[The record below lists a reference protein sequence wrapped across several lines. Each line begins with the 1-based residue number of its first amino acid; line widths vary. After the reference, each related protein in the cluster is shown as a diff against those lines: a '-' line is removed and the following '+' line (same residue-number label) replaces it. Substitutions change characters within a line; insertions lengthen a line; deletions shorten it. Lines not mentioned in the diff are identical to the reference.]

1 MGGPAPYHGMNSEEP
16 EDGLEGNHMSDHSP
30 TGTNRTAQELGIE
43 PVRGTCREHSHVIIR
58 AVLAVTPGAEPLPQE
73 ICLTCTE
80 QAGKLEGLRLW
91 QKACSC
97 CFSASFPDDL
107 PPLDP
112 GPEEKKGSTP
122 QESARTFRLPGDAP
136 APGAARRIEL
146 GGIPVALFNVDGKL
160 YAIGAVCPHEGGPL
174 DEGEVDGTTVAC
186 PWHGSVFDLE
196 TGAALTPPAK
206 APVPAFRVTQTKEE
220 LKFEAVSP

>member
-1 MGGPAPYHGMNSEEP
+1 
-16 EDGLEGNHMSDHSP
+16 MSDHSP
-30 TGTNRTAQELGIE
+30 PATSRTAQELGIE
-43 PVRGTCREHSHVIIR
+43 PVRGTCREHDHMIIR
-58 AVLAVTPGAEPLPQE
+58 AVLAVTPGTQSLPQE

-97 CFSASFPDDL
+97 CFSASFPDGL

-112 GPEEKKGSTP
+112 GPEEKKGPVP
-122 QESARTFRLPGDAP
+122 QKLARSFQLPGDAP
-136 APGAARRIEL
+136 PPGAARRIEL
-146 GGIPVALFNVDGKL
+146 GGVPVALFNVDERL
-160 YAIGAVCPHEGGPL
+160 YAIGAICPHEGGPL

-196 TGAALTPPAK
+196 SGAVLTPPAK
-206 APVPAFRVTQTKEE
+206 TAVSAFRVTQMKEG
-220 LKFEAVSP
+220 LKFEQVEP